1 MLTGEGST
9 SKYLTRVVELPSALA
24 SRGLAVFLD
33 ANIPS
38 GANVKVW
45 YRASLLGEAD
55 IFVKPWIELP
65 RTDSG
70 FSSTSEIDFREA
82 AYRTAANVTDFKS
95 YQIRVELIPPSGATY
110 YKTPAVRSVRVV
122 SFI

>member
-1 MLTGEGST
+1 M
-9 SKYLTRVVELPSALA
+9 
-24 SRGLAVFLD
+24 D

-38 GANVKVW
+38 GGANIKVY

-55 IFVKPWIELP
+55 IFVKPWNELP
-65 RTDSG
+65 RTDAG
-70 FSSTSEIDFREA
+70 TFSTSEIDFREA
-82 AYRTAANVTDFKS
+82 AYRTAANVPDFKS
-95 YQIRVELIPPSGATY
+95 YQIRVELISPSGATY